1 MLPSSGSAYHRAVGC
16 PSAWGES
23 SIGTTYFSR
32 NQGVPLSM
40 SQIYSANGVPADRVV
55 AADAFLR
62 RVPEEEDD
70 EEEDEEKQGEDDEEE
85 DEGEGYSE

>member
-1 MLPSSGSAYHRAVGC
+1 
-16 PSAWGES
+16 
-23 SIGTTYFSR
+23 
-32 NQGVPLSM
+32 M